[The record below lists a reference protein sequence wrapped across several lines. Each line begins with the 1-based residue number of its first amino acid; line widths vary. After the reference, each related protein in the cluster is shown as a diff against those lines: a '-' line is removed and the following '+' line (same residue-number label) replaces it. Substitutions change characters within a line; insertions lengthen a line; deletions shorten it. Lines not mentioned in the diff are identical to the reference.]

1 MLADSGADGRGSGR
15 TSVKMCLRVLLK
27 AEPPRFAKV
36 NNNAQNTKSII
47 IQISFFK
54 EVEAQQ

>member
-1 MLADSGADGRGSGR
+1 MLAGSGANGRGSGR

-36 NNNAQNTKSII
+36 NSNAQNKVL

>member
-1 MLADSGADGRGSGR
+1 MLAGSGANGRGSGR

-36 NNNAQNTKSII
+36 NSNAQNTKSII
-47 IQISFFK
+47 FQISFFK

>member
-15 TSVKMCLRVLLK
+15 TSVKICLRVLLK

-36 NNNAQNTKSII
+36 NSNAQNTKSI